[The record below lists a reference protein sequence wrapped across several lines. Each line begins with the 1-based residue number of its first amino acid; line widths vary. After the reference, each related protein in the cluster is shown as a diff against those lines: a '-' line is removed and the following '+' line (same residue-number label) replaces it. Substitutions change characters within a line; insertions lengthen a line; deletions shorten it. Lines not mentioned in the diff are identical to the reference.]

1 MPTPD
6 LRTEDFLDALHAL
19 MPQGPAWPREP
30 GTVQDAVLGA
40 LADLA
45 GVQQGRIRDLADA
58 EAFPA
63 AASEMLADWEQAYGL
78 PDGCGS
84 DGDSTAQRRAALL
97 ARIAER
103 GGQSR
108 AYFIAVA
115 AALGFTVTIEEIRPF
130 RAGIST
136 AGDPAYGSDWIFT
149 WRMRAPET
157 TVIPFQAGI
166 SAAGD
171 PLRSWGNDR
180 LECVIGRIKPAHTTV
195 LFAYS

>member
-6 LRTEDFLDALHAL
+6 LRAEDFLEALHAL

-30 GTVQDAVLGA
+30 GTMQAAVLGA
-40 LADLA
+40 MADRA
-45 GVQQGRIRDLADA
+45 AAQHARIRDLAEA

-63 AASEMLADWEQAYGL
+63 ATSEMLPDWERAYGL

-84 DGDSTAQRRAALL
+84 DGDSTGQRRAALL
-97 ARIAER
+97 SRIAER

-108 AYFIAVA
+108 AYFIEVA

-130 RAGIST
+130 RAGISV
-136 AGDPAYGSDWIFT
+136 AGDPAYGVEWIFT
-149 WRMRAPET
+149 WRMSAPET
-157 TVIPFQAGI
+157 TVIPFRAGI

-180 LECVIGRIKPAHTTV
+180 LECVIRRIAPAHTTV
-195 LFAYS
+195 LFSYS